1 MEEIK
6 IKGKAATVKFENVSK
21 VFNKNVFAVDNISLE
36 IEAGTL
42 VTLLGPS
49 GCGKTTTLRM
59 IAGLE
64 IATRGR
70 IFIGSK
76 DVTSLPATDRDV
88 SMVFQSYALFPHM
101 TVIENVS
108 YGLKFS
114 GFNKLDTKSRAIAGL
129 ELVGLEGYED
139 RLPSELSGGQQQR
152 VAVAR
157 ALVLEPQVLLF
168 DEPLSNLDAKLR
180 RQVREEIREIQK
192 KLELTVVYVTHDQEE
207 ALAVSDKIV
216 VMNNA
221 GIAQTG
227 TPRELF
233 EEPKNRFVADF
244 IGEANLLSCII
255 EEVKKD
261 TALVNLSGNFQK
273 MKPRGLSPGPGVV
286 AIRPNRIEILKKESS
301 ASMEGQII
309 KMTYVGNRMEYMI
322 KTSFGDLFVISE
334 HTNNFFLPDEKVKLV
349 FNPNSLILLPP
360 D

>member
-1 MEEIK
+1 M
-6 IKGKAATVKFENVSK
+6 
-21 VFNKNVFAVDNISLE
+21 
-36 IEAGTL
+36 
-42 VTLLGPS
+42 
-49 GCGKTTTLRM
+49 
-59 IAGLE
+59 
-64 IATRGR
+64 
-70 IFIGSK
+70 
-76 DVTSLPATDRDV
+76 
-88 SMVFQSYALFPHM
+88 
-101 TVIENVS
+101 
-108 YGLKFS
+108 
-114 GFNKLDTKSRAIAGL
+114 
-129 ELVGLEGYED
+129 
-139 RLPSELSGGQQQR
+139 
-152 VAVAR
+152 
-157 ALVLEPQVLLF
+157 
-168 DEPLSNLDAKLR
+168 
-180 RQVREEIREIQK
+180 REEIREIQK